1 MNRILQGKTKT
12 IVRPKLTK
20 YDDNTMKTKQIG
32 EKCRTKGAWRKV
44 DGYAM
49 DSVQ

>member
-12 IVRPKLTK
+12 IARQKLTK
-20 YDDNTMKTKQIG
+20 NDEIAIKTKQND
-32 EKCRTKGAWRKV
+32 EKCRMSGKREKV

-49 DSVQ
+49 DGVQ